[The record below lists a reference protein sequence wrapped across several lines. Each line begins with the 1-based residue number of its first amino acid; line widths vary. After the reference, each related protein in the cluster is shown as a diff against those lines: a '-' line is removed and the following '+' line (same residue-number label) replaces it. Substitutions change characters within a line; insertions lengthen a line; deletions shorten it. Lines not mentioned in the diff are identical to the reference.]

1 MATAPTGRDPQSLD
15 DFVLGDRPQVF
26 RDGAYAELMTD
37 SCPPVA
43 A

>member
-1 MATAPTGRDPQSLD
+1 MATAPTGRHPKSLD
-15 DFVLGDRPQVF
+15 GFVLGDEPQVF
-26 RDGAYAELMTD
+26 RAYAELMTD